1 MDCCGEHRGLGV
13 QVSFIRSLVLDTWSP
28 QQGAVMLRG
37 GNEKCNTFLKHHGIK
52 RTSPVAEKYGSMA
65 ASLYREK
72 MKREP
77 RSPSASP
84 TTRSRPSTAERSP
97 FALTPRR
104 RSRRCSGIELAP
116 VLALRRAVMPL
127 RKIVPG
133 VRELAAAA
141 LAFAANKL
149 LLEVDAHGLTEDEVA
164 AINLLTLNSPFRHT
178 LDAMMRANDNED
190 VAPFFPYLRLVLSA
204 LMKLP
209 DHTGS
214 VFCVMEGGRGDSEH
228 DYEVGTEF
236 YWPHVARGHTALL
249 HAAEGMLSG
258 GASRRSRSRSPPT
271 LFCVEGGTARDVRAY
286 SSLYANE
293 EIIVL
298 LPGAQF
304 SVQSHVAM
312 AHVAPAGLTL
322 ITVRELSANAV
333 PLFRLATPEPL
344 LSPQS
349 LSEVDDILGA
359 SWPPRHR
366 QIRLDSATG
375 LSSHVEE
382 TGEVYNGCSEGS
394 LKDALRKI
402 RLSGF
407 GAGAGS
413 PGASPRT

>member
-13 QVSFIRSLVLDTWSP
+13 QVSFIRSLLLDTWSP
-28 QQGAVMLRG
+28 RQGAVMLRG
-37 GNEKCNTFLKHHGIK
+37 GNEQCNAFLEQRGIE
-52 RTSPVAEKYGSMA
+52 RATPVAEKYGSAA
-65 ASLYREK
+65 ASMYRDQ

-77 RSPSASP
+77 LSPSESP
-84 TTRSRPSTAERSP
+84 TTRNRLPTAERSP
-97 FALTPRR
+97 PVLTPRR

-116 VLALRRAVMPL
+116 VLALRRAVLPL
-127 RKIVPG
+127 QKIVPG

-149 LLEVDAHGLTEDEVA
+149 LLDVDAHGLTENEVA

-178 LDAMMRANDNED
+178 LDAMMRANDNKD
-190 VAPFFPYLRLVLSA
+190 VEPFFPYLRLVLSA

-209 DHTGS
+209 DYAKS
-214 VFCVMEGGRGDSEH
+214 VFCVMEGGRGASER

-236 YWPHVARGHTALL
+236 YWPHVARGHTELL
-249 HAAEGMLSG
+249 HAVEAVL
-258 GASRRSRSRSPPT
+258 GASRRSRSRGPPPM

-286 SSLYANE
+286 SSLYDNE

-304 SVQSHVAM
+304 AVSSRIAM
-312 AHVAPAGLTL
+312 APVAPAGITL

-333 PLFRLATPEPL
+333 PLFRLAIPKPL

-349 LSEVDDILGA
+349 LSQVDDILGA

-366 QIRLDSATG
+366 QIRLDSTPG
-375 LSSHVEE
+375 LSHINEDGTKTSP
-382 TGEVYNGCSEGS
+382 
-394 LKDALRKI
+394 LKEALRKL
-402 RLSGF
+402 RGL
-407 GAGAGS
+407 GAGAESGAES
-413 PGASPRT
+413 PGSSYPRT